1 MGTLSLYKIQD
12 VFDKDKPPPPKMKPL
27 PKGYVSVMPNFLRE
41 PAKPEETK
49 EEVKEE
55 TKANDKEEE

>member
-12 VFDKDKPPPPKMKPL
+12 VFDKEKPPPPKMKPL
-27 PKGYVSVMPNFLRE
+27 PSGYVSVMPNFLRE

-49 EEVKEE
+49 EEVK
-55 TKANDKEEE
+55 